1 MKNIIQ
7 NFYLL
12 SKLSIS
18 ISLLIILIL
27 LGFLFFKSYSKL
39 TAQNDI
45 ANSKENVFFSSIKS
59 NSEKIEKIEMLIDE
73 NNSKLV
79 EIIDSLNSQKGN
91 QSDDILNKIQ
101 NDFDNIKIELKEIK
115 NNFQKEKTSIDQPIQ
130 ANNNNSNIENT
141 VQLIK
146 YKFENGQDYIKE
158 LELLAKLISADKN
171 YIVEKLYLLNNK
183 RFVGTE
189 ILETSFKK
197 ETNNF
202 ISNNLF
208 KTNRITKMIL
218 SYINIKP
225 SQKKKLSDIRLITI
239 NNISKE
245 IENKNYSNSII

>member
-1 MKNIIQ
+1 MKNIMK

-12 SKLSIS
+12 SKLSVS

-45 ANSKENVFFSSIKS
+45 ANSEENVFFSSIKS
-59 NSEKIEKIEMLIDE
+59 NSEKIEKIEILINE

-91 QSDDILNKIQ
+91 LSDDILNEIQ

-115 NNFQKEKTSIDQPIQ
+115 NNFQRKKTLLDQPIQ
-130 ANNNNSNIENT
+130 SKDNNTNKENT

-158 LELLAKLISADKN
+158 LELLAKLISAEKN

-183 RFVGTE
+183 RFVGTK
-189 ILETSFKK
+189 ILETSFKN

-208 KTNRITKMIL
+208 
-218 SYINIKP
+218 
-225 SQKKKLSDIRLITI
+225 
-239 NNISKE
+239 
-245 IENKNYSNSII
+245 